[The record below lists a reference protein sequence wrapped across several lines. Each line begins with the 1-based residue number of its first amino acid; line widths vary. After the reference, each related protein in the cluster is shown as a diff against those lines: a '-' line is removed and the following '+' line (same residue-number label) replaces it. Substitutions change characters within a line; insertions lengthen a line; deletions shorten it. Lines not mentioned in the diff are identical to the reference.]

1 MKSLLLIFFMV
12 SSSVLFGQNLTANF
26 SVNEIEI
33 CLGESVDFTDLSTA
47 GNSPIITWTWDFGD
61 GFSSQVQNPTHIFT
75 AAGTYNITLTVQAQ
89 DGTSDVEIKQVFIIV
104 HPLPQVIFIKQS
116 RLQCAF

>member
-1 MKSLLLIFFMV
+1 MV

-33 CLGESVDFTDLSTA
+33 CLGEIVDFTDLSTA
-47 GNSPIITWTWDFGD
+47 GNSPILAWTWDFGD